1 MTQVINDE
9 DRTHRSL
16 STSGHGRTSTLC
28 DEDESDATRAHF
40 QEFGESPNGNVSAD
54 EEQIEPSPPRLSY
67 EKLAQKKPKPTE
79 HLSTTLG
86 PPMIILFDIVVP
98 CTIYYVWY
106 DIHRV
111 QWEDNCRTYT
121 ARRAACP
128 ITKLEFDDHILG
140 YAVTSFGVGELYILI
155 ARVVRLLRHRDQCA
169 PLLSRS
175 KWELD
180 ATSWVYGVAMIMALI
195 PFVISSTK
203 EIPQLY
209 LYSPGFLMAFLG
221 IMMLVTLVPV
231 KTPIVINSHA
241 RGTQLRPF
249 ICVYSRNFFLMLSSP
264 DSRNTTTFSARGDAK
279 SKIV

>member
-1 MTQVINDE
+1 M
-9 DRTHRSL
+9 
-16 STSGHGRTSTLC
+16 
-28 DEDESDATRAHF
+28 
-40 QEFGESPNGNVSAD
+40 
-54 EEQIEPSPPRLSY
+54 
-67 EKLAQKKPKPTE
+67 
-79 HLSTTLG
+79 
-86 PPMIILFDIVVP
+86 
-98 CTIYYVWY
+98 Y

-121 ARRAACP
+121 ARQAACP
-128 ITKLEFDDHILG
+128 IR
-140 YAVTSFGVGELYILI
+140 VGELYILI

-195 PFVISSTK
+195 PFVIGSTK

-231 KTPIVINSHA
+231 KIPIGINSHA
-241 RGTQLRPF
+241 RGTKLRPF
-249 ICVYSRNFFLMLSSP
+249 ICVYSRNFFSHAQF
-264 DSRNTTTFSARGDAK
+264 SRQPKHNHIFCKRK
-279 SKIV
+279 C